1 MKKFLA
7 VALIL
12 AFIIALGA
20 CSVPS
25 GSALDPTLIAYVEQT
40 QTATM
45 LPHASPTPSP
55 SAVPK
60 QVVIV
65 NALNTE
71 IRKEADPLEETLDA
85 KFSILDIVFD
95 SNDNSSTTIMEVHVE
110 CEWIKRSSC
119 TEQRAFVVLA
129 NAFKRMKPGIRK
141 KIKDEVPV
149 TIKTVLVRAFDHM
162 TLIGMIEID
171 WEYLWAFANGN
182 ITGEQLAAR
191 ALQLPHP

>member
-12 AFIIALGA
+12 VFVIALGA
-20 CSVPS
+20 CSVPTGS
-25 GSALDPTLIAYVEQT
+25 GLDPTLIAYVEQT

-45 LPHASPTPSP
+45 LPRASPTPSP

-60 QVVIV
+60 QAVIV
-65 NALNTE
+65 NALNAE
-71 IRKEADPLEETLDA
+71 LQKEADPLEETLDA
-85 KFSILDIVFD
+85 KFSILDIVFA
-95 SNDNSSTTIMEVHVE
+95 SNENSLTTVMEVHVE

-119 TEQRAFVVLA
+119 TEQRAFVVMA
-129 NAFKRMKPGIRK
+129 NAFKKMKPGIRK
-141 KIKDEVPV
+141 KIKDEIPA

-162 TLIGMIEID
+162 AQIGMIEID

-182 ITGEQLAAR
+182 ITGDQLAAR